1 MRLSNRLTPSNP
13 SNGADWA
20 AESRASW
27 RKMVMATPADF
38 RFVIDVVP
46 SEGDYNAVHLS
57 HVGTA
62 RLFEETRIGYLFPDD
77 CRGGVSWPD
86 TAGMDLLPMVKE
98 VLIRHQREAL
108 AGEPLRVGARPVA
121 RGRRSLVVEEA
132 LWAA

>member
-62 RLFEETRIGYLFPDD
+62 RLFEETRIGYL
-77 CRGGVSWPD
+77 RR
-86 TAGMDLLPMVKE
+86 LLTTRATRYPS
-98 VLIRHQREAL
+98 RRD
-108 AGEPLRVGARPVA
+108 RPVGLV
-121 RGRRSLVVEEA
+121 GRTRPVD
-132 LWAA
+132 